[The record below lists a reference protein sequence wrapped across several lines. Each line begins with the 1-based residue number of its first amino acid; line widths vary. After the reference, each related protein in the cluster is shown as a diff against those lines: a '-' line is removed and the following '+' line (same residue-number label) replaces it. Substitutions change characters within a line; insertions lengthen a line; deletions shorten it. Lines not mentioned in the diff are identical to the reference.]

1 MSGKLTRDDK
11 RYSVMAGVAFV
22 FAMIAML
29 VIVAGVFSARI
40 GLVPD
45 LTGFGIFA
53 IGQVLALLALLV
65 SLLGLVRTR
74 RNLRTGRGKA
84 IAAFVLSA
92 VMLLPLAFFLPTAL
106 RVPPIHDITTD
117 MQNPPEFTAIEVLR
131 TDNENDLTYAGA
143 PVAKLQQQAY
153 PEIMPLTLPLSPAQA
168 FEKAKAVATELGWK
182 IVSANPETGQI
193 EAVDETA
200 LFGFKDDIAIRI
212 STDETNAAKI
222 DVRSASRVGQSDLG
236 ANAKRIERFLQA
248 LQEG

>member
-53 IGQVLALLALLV
+53 IGQVLALLTLLV

-131 TDNENDLTYAGA
+131 TDTNELLYSKMAEGSHLVDGKGGPEGKLGSFINDVL
-143 PVAKLQQQAY
+143 
-153 PEIMPLTLPLSPAQA
+153 
-168 FEKAKAVATELGWK
+168 
-182 IVSANPETGQI
+182 
-193 EAVDETA
+193 
-200 LFGFKDDIAIRI
+200 
-212 STDETNAAKI
+212 
-222 DVRSASRVGQSDLG
+222 
-236 ANAKRIERFLQA
+236 ANA
-248 LQEG
+248 